1 MQKIIHRNVTAVD
14 STKRVTLRVYYQN
27 KKLKSLFV
35 KNNSRPSKANNSVVY
50 QYNCPEDGCNAISY
64 IGYTTCT
71 VAQRFYAHAQ
81 TGSIRLHNKNSHAS
95 KPLTRK
101 LLESTSVIYRGRN
114 KQELT
119 IAESLLIKENK
130 PALNIQDEE
139 FSRVLAIF

>member
-1 MQKIIHRNVTAVD
+1 
-14 STKRVTLRVYYQN
+14 VYNEN
-27 KKLKSLFV
+27 KKVKSLFI
-35 KNNSRPSKANNSVVY
+35 KNNGHSSNANNNVVY

-81 TGSIRLHNKNSHAS
+81 TGSIRLHNKNAHAS
-95 KPLTRK
+95 KPPTRK
-101 LLESTSVIYRGRN
+101 LLESTSIIYRGKN

-130 PALNIQDEE
+130 PALNIQDEQ